1 MARWAIELSEYDIEF
16 KSRTS
21 AKSQVLADFIVEI
34 PPELATQEDE
44 QILKWTLHVD
54 GSSSRQG
61 AGVGIRLVSPTGEI
75 LEQSLKLGFPASNN
89 EAEYEAI
96 IAGLRLAEAVGAEH
110 VRAFCDSQL
119 VAKQFS
125 GDYDAKDDRMD
136 ASPVPRIPKPTHSQP
151 WRQKPN
157 QHCDGSSRSKPST
170 NQASN
175 SPREPSSWQSHKKK
189 KKTKTSLMTSQQNTN
204 HGRMKSEIT
213 SSTTPCQRSDG
224 RPAASDEKQLTTSY
238 ATTSFF
244 AGAQT
249 KSSCDA
255 ATKHKL
261 RASWSRPTREHQE
274 TTPAEDHSL

>member
-89 EAEYEAI
+89 EAEYGEI

-110 VRAFCDSQL
+110 VCAFCDSQL

-125 GDYDAKDDRMD
+125 GDYDTKKTIAWTRISNKRKDL
-136 ASPVPRIPKPTHSQP
+136 PRHSRP
-151 WRQKPN
+151 LR
-157 QHCDGSSRSKPST
+157 RVILSKPST
-170 NQASN
+170 NRASN
-175 SPREPSSWQSHKKK
+175 SPREPWSWQSHKKK
-189 KKTKTSLMTSQQNTN
+189 KKTKTSLTTSQQNTN
-204 HGRMKSEIT
+204 RGRMKSEIT
-213 SSTTPCQRSDG
+213 SSTTPCQRSNG

-261 RASWSRPTREHQE
+261 RPSWSKPTKEHQE
-274 TTPAEDHSL
+274 ITPAEDHSL